1 MKSFIFNLNDEIDVD
16 LLGLE
21 VLHQLVG
28 SFRRSSCRE
37 QVIVDEHHIV
47 FIDRVE
53 VHLDGVD
60 TLFLRERF
68 LDNS

>member
-16 LLGLE
+16 LLGFE

-28 SFRRSSCRE
+28 SFRRSSCGE
-37 QVIVDEHHIV
+37 QVIMYEHHIV

-53 VHLDGVD
+53 VHLDRVN
-60 TLFLRERF
+60 TILLRERF
-68 LDNS
+68 LDNC